1 MKKRISVILLAL
13 CMALFLLPVQAFA
26 DDSPSV
32 VEIDVG
38 GGVTENDDY
47 KIADDAIN
55 LRKDG
60 VVYEL
65 TGTTDRE
72 IRIWGSN
79 SPDPV
84 KTFYLRL
91 NNATVNG
98 GISIANSNGAKL
110 VIEVVDDTT
119 NTVERIYAVDLSI
132 TGKGTL
138 NASDLGV
145 TQQDNNDSR
154 HLTSALYINNTTI
167 NVDKATNNPSQW
179 NGVCVLDGAADVT
192 YTTNTDYA
200 ALALGQTDKFSHS
213 LTMKGNSKL
222 RCLHSN
228 AEPSQ
233 RSVNGLEGFHGA
245 TITLQDNAYLE
256 AQGRACSGEYAGCG
270 VICSSDIVVKDSAT
284 LKATAQDAAVWTFGK
299 LEVSGGKFVAK
310 STGSNGAGATK
321 AISIKNAEAEV
332 SGFYPAL
339 YSDGNVEVSGGKLA
353 AESSGSNGIYAGGAI
368 GLNNTEVKAS
378 GPYPALY
385 ASNNVIVENSL
396 LTATST
402 QDVAVYSGNGTIA
415 LTNSMVDANGADDRD
430 GIYSSNGVNVSGS
443 WVKTTGSETLGDIPN
458 SIENSVLF
466 NGKDGKVIG
475 DASLPKDA
483 TIAADMAL
491 DIPEGMSLTAPE
503 GRALTNHGKVTVEGA
518 LNRLGTII
526 CDGHDGDKLRHV
538 PAKDATNSE
547 EGNIEYWRCD
557 VCDKY
562 FKDAA
567 AENEI
572 TQAETVAPKLPVPP
586 SNPSYP
592 VAIDD
597 SAIEGGSVV
606 IAPKSATSGQEVTL
620 TPKADAGH
628 ELGDLAVRDAK
639 GNELELTDNGD
650 GTFSFKMPAGKVTV
664 EAVFPVMTFP
674 DVDYSQWYA
683 PGVNYMA
690 GKGLMTGYEGTS
702 LFGVGRTLTRG
713 ELATI
718 LWRNAC
724 PDEAAAYDPA
734 SAKDETG
741 VAGSADGQFYTAA
754 ANWAV
759 ENGVITGIV
768 REDGSL
774 DFAATEDVTFEQL
787 ATILARLGATP
798 EEVAAVGS
806 DLSAFLDGDAA
817 SDWSAASL
825 KWAADKGLAQGYDT
839 PSGKLLK
846 PSENVARE
854 RVATVLARA
863 FELGILK

>member
-1 MKKRISVILLAL
+1 MKKRISIILLAL

-26 DDSPSV
+26 DDPPPEV
-32 VEIDVG
+32 KLNVG
-38 GGVTENDDY
+38 IENTENDDY
-47 KIADDAIN
+47 KVMDDAIN

-65 TGTTDRE
+65 TGTTDRK
-72 IRIWGSN
+72 IQIWGSN

-98 GISIANSNGAKL
+98 GITITNSNGAKL
-110 VIEVVDDTT
+110 VIEVVDDTA

-154 HLTSALYINNTTI
+154 HLTSTLSIKDATV
-167 NVDKATNNPSQW
+167 NVNKTTNNPSQW
-179 NGVCVLDGAADVT
+179 NGVCVLDGEADVT

-228 AEPSQ
+228 ADVPSQ
-233 RSVNGLEGFHGA
+233 YSVSGLEGFNGA

-256 AQGRACSGEYAGCG
+256 AQGRACSGEYAGYG
-270 VICSSDIVVKDSAT
+270 VVCSSNIVVKDSAT

-299 LEVSGGKFVAK
+299 LEVSGGKIVAK

-321 AISIKNAEAEV
+321 AISIKNAEAEI

-339 YSDGNVEVSGGKLA
+339 YSDGNVSVED
-353 AESSGSNGIYAGGAI
+353 SSLI
-368 GLNNTEVKAS
+368 
-378 GPYPALY
+378 
-385 ASNNVIVENSL
+385 
-396 LTATST
+396 ATST
-402 QDVAVYSGNGTIA
+402 GRAAIYSENGMIA
-415 LTNSMVDANGADDRD
+415 LTNSMVDANGADGYY
-430 GIYSSNGVNVSGS
+430 GIYASDGVNVSGS
-443 WVKTTGSETLGDIPN
+443 WVETTGPESLDN
-458 SIENSVLF
+458 VLSSIESSVLF
-466 NGKDGKVIG
+466 NGKDGKVVG
-475 DASLPKDA
+475 DASLSKDA

-491 DIPEGMSLTAPE
+491 AIPEGASLTVPE
-503 GRALTNHGKVTVEGA
+503 GKTLTNHGKVSVEGE
-518 LNRLGTII
+518 LNGLGTII

-538 PAKDATNSE
+538 PAKDATTSE

-557 VCDKY
+557 VCDKC

-567 AENEI
+567 AESEI
-572 TQAETVAPKLPVPP
+572 TQAETVTPKLPVPP
-586 SNPSYP
+586 SNPFYP

-597 SAIEGGSVV
+597 SAIEGGSVE
-606 IAPKSATSGQEVTL
+606 ISPKSATSGQEVTL

-628 ELGDLAVRDAK
+628 ELGDLIVKDSK

-650 GTFSFKMPAGKVTV
+650 GTYSFTMPAGKVIV
-664 EAVFPVMTFP
+664 EATFPVVMFS
-674 DVDYSQWYA
+674 DVDYDSWYA
-683 PGVNYMA
+683 PGVNYLA

-741 VAGSADGQFYTAA
+741 IAGSADGQFYTAA

-759 ENGVITGIV
+759 RNGVITGIV

-774 DFAATEDVTFEQL
+774 DFAATENVTFEQL
-787 ATILARLGATP
+787 VTILVRLGATP
-798 EEVAAVGS
+798 EEVAAAGS

-825 KWAADKGLAQGYDT
+825 KWAADKGLVQGYDT

-846 PSENVARE
+846 PGENVARE
-854 RVATVLARA
+854 RVATVLMRA

>member
-1 MKKRISVILLAL
+1 M
-13 CMALFLLPVQAFA
+13 
-26 DDSPSV
+26 
-32 VEIDVG
+32 
-38 GGVTENDDY
+38 
-47 KIADDAIN
+47 
-55 LRKDG
+55 
-60 VVYEL
+60 VYEL
-65 TGTTDRE
+65 TGATDRE

-79 SPDPV
+79 SPDAV

-98 GISIANSNGAKL
+98 GIDIANPNGAKL
-110 VIEVVDDTT
+110 VIEVVDGTA

-167 NVDKATNNPSQW
+167 NVVKTTNNPSQW

-233 RSVNGLEGFHGA
+233 YSVNGLEGFHGA

-256 AQGRACSGEYAGCG
+256 AQGRDCSSEYAGCG

-299 LEVSGGKFVAK
+299 LEVSGGKLVAK

-339 YSDGNVEVSGGKLA
+339 YSDGNVS
-353 AESSGSNGIYAGGAI
+353 
-368 GLNNTEVKAS
+368 
-378 GPYPALY
+378 
-385 ASNNVIVENSL
+385 VENSI

-415 LTNSMVDANGADDRD
+415 LTDSMVDANGADGYY

-443 WVKTTGSETLGDIPN
+443 WVETTGPESLDN
-458 SIENSVLF
+458 VLSSIANSVLF
-466 NGKDGKVIG
+466 NGNEGKVVG
-475 DASLPKDA
+475 DVSLPKDA

-491 DIPEGMSLTAPE
+491 AIPEGTSLTVPE
-503 GRALTNHGKVTVEGA
+503 GRTLTNHGKVTVEGA

-526 CDGHDGDKLRHV
+526 CDGHDADKMRHV
-538 PAKDATNSE
+538 PAKAATTSE

-562 FKDAA
+562 FKDSA

-572 TQAETVAPKLPVPP
+572 AQADTVIPKQQLPYVD
-586 SNPSYP
+586 PSYP
-592 VAIDD
+592 VSVDD
-597 SAIEGGSVV
+597 SAIAGGSVEV
-606 IAPKSATSGQEVTL
+606 SPKSAVPGQKVTL
-620 TPKADAGH
+620 APKADAGH
-628 ELGDLAVRDAK
+628 VLGGLTVKDSK
-639 GNELELTDNGD
+639 GNELKLTDNGD
-650 GTFSFKMPAGKVTV
+650 GTFSFKMPSGKVTV
-664 EAVFPVMTFP
+664 EATFPVMTFP

-683 PGVNYMA
+683 PGVDCMA
-690 GKGLMTGYEGTS
+690 GKGLMTGYSDTG
-702 LFGVGRTLTRG
+702 LFGVGKTLTRG

-718 LWRNAC
+718 LWRNAR

-734 SAKDETG
+734 AAKDETG
-741 VAGSADGQFYTAA
+741 IAGSADGMFYTAA

-759 ENGVITGIV
+759 ANGVITGVV

-787 ATILARLGATP
+787 VTILARLCAEPGA
-798 EEVAAVGS
+798 VDAAGS
-806 DLSAFLDGDAA
+806 DLSAFLDGADA
-817 SDWSAASL
+817 SGWSAASL
-825 KWAADKGLAQGYDT
+825 KWAADKGLVEGYDT
-839 PSGKLLK
+839 ASGKLLK
-846 PSENVARE
+846 PGEDVARE

>member
-1 MKKRISVILLAL
+1 MIV
-13 CMALFLLPVQAFA
+13 
-26 DDSPSV
+26 
-32 VEIDVG
+32 
-38 GGVTENDDY
+38 
-47 KIADDAIN
+47 DDAIN

-65 TGTTDRE
+65 TGTTDRK
-72 IRIWGSN
+72 IQIWGSN

-98 GISIANSNGAKL
+98 GININNSNGAKL
-110 VIEVVDDTT
+110 VIEVVDDTA

-138 NASDLGV
+138 NASDLGT
-145 TQQDNNDSR
+145 TQQDNNDSS
-154 HLTSALYINNTTI
+154 HLTSALFIKDATI
-167 NVDKATNNPSQW
+167 NVNTTTNNPSEW
-179 NGVCVLDGAADVT
+179 NGVCVLDGQADVT
-192 YTTNTDYA
+192 YTTNTEYA
-200 ALALGQTDKFSHS
+200 ALVLGQTSKFSHS

-228 AEPSQ
+228 ADKPSQ
-233 RSVNGLEGFHGA
+233 NSVSGLEGFNGA

-256 AQGRACSGEYAGCG
+256 AQGRACSGEHAGYG

-299 LEVSGGKFVAK
+299 LEISGGKIVAK
-310 STGSNGAGATK
+310 STRSNGAGATK
-321 AISIKNAEAEV
+321 TISIKNAEVEV

-368 GLNNTEVKAS
+368 KLGNTELRAS
-378 GPYPALY
+378 GRYPALY
-385 ASNNVIVENSL
+385 ANGDVAAENSL
-396 LTATST
+396 LTAISS
-402 QDVAVYSGNGTIA
+402 QDIAIYSGGGTIA

-458 SIENSVLF
+458 SIESSVLF
-466 NGKDGKVIG
+466 NGNEGKVVG

-491 DIPEGMSLTAPE
+491 AIPEGTSLTVPE
-503 GRALTNHGKVTVEGA
+503 GKTLTNHGKVSVEGA

-526 CDGHDGDKLRHV
+526 CDGHDGDKLGHV
-538 PAKDATNSE
+538 PAKDATASE
-547 EGNIEYWRCD
+547 EGNIEYWHCD

-572 TQAETVAPKLPVPP
+572 TRADTVTPKLPAP
-586 SNPSYP
+586 SSDPSYP
-592 VAIDD
+592 VNVDG
-597 SAIEGGSVV
+597 SSIEGGSVTV
-606 IAPKSATSGQEVTL
+606 SPKNAVPGQKVTL

-628 ELGDLAVRDAK
+628 VLGDLAVRDSK
-639 GNELELTDNGD
+639 GSELELTDNGD
-650 GTFSFKMPAGKVTV
+650 GTYSFKMPAGKVTV
-664 EAVFPVMTFP
+664 EAAFPVMTFP

-683 PGVNYMA
+683 PGVEFMA
-690 GKGLMTGYEGTS
+690 GKGLMTGYSDTG
-702 LFGVGRTLTRG
+702 LFGVGKTLTRG

-734 SAKDETG
+734 TAKDATG
-741 VAGSADGQFYTAA
+741 IAGSADGQFYTAA

-759 ENGVITGIV
+759 ANGAITGIV

-787 ATILARLGATP
+787 VTILARVGAEP
-798 EEVAAVGS
+798 GAVAAAGS
-806 DLSAFLDGDAA
+806 DLSSFLDGSDASA
-817 SDWSAASL
+817 WSAPSL
-825 KWAADKGLAQGYDT
+825 KWAADEGLIEGYDT
-839 PSGKLLK
+839 EAGKLLA
-846 PSENVARE
+846 PGEDVARE
-854 RVATVLARA
+854 RVATVLMRA

>member
-13 CMALFLLPVQAFA
+13 CMALFLLPAQAFA

-65 TGTTDRE
+65 TGATGRK
-72 IRIWGSN
+72 IQMWGSN

-98 GISIANSNGAKL
+98 GIDIANSNGAKL
-110 VIEVVDDTT
+110 VIEVVDGTT

-154 HLTSALYINNTTI
+154 HLASALSVTDATI
-167 NVDKATNNPSQW
+167 NVVKTTNNPSQW

-233 RSVNGLEGFHGA
+233 YSVNGLEGFHGA

-256 AQGRACSGEYAGCG
+256 AQGRDCSGEYAGCG

-299 LEVSGGKFVAK
+299 LEVSGGKLVAK

-339 YSDGNVEVSGGKLA
+339 YSDGNVSVED
-353 AESSGSNGIYAGGAI
+353 SSLI
-368 GLNNTEVKAS
+368 
-378 GPYPALY
+378 
-385 ASNNVIVENSL
+385 
-396 LTATST
+396 ATST
-402 QDVAVYSGNGTIA
+402 GRAAIYSENGMIA
-415 LTNSMVDANGADDRD
+415 LTNSMVDANGADGYY
-430 GIYSSNGVNVSGS
+430 GIYASDGVNVSGS
-443 WVKTTGSETLGDIPN
+443 WVETTGPESLDN
-458 SIENSVLF
+458 VLSSIESSVLF
-466 NGKDGKVIG
+466 NGNEGKVVG

-491 DIPEGMSLTAPE
+491 AIPEGTSLTVPE
-503 GRALTNHGKVTVEGA
+503 GKTLTNHGKVSVEGA
-518 LNRLGTII
+518 LNRLGAII
-526 CDGHDGDKLRHV
+526 CDGHDGDKLGHV
-538 PAKDATNSE
+538 PAKDATASE
-547 EGNIEYWRCD
+547 EGNIEYWHCD

-572 TQAETVAPKLPVPP
+572 TRADTVTPKLPAP
-586 SNPSYP
+586 SSDPSYP
-592 VAIDD
+592 VNVDG
-597 SAIEGGSVV
+597 SSIEGGSVTV
-606 IAPKSATSGQEVTL
+606 SPKNAVPGQKVTL

-628 ELGDLAVRDAK
+628 VLGDLTVKDSK

-683 PGVNYMA
+683 PGVEFMA
-690 GKGLMTGYEGTS
+690 GKGLMTGYSDTG
-702 LFGVGRTLTRG
+702 LFGVGKTLTRG

-724 PDEAAAYDPA
+724 PNEAAAYDPA
-734 SAKDETG
+734 TAKDATG
-741 VAGSADGQFYTAA
+741 IAGSADGQFYTAA

-759 ENGVITGIV
+759 ANKVITGIV

-774 DFAATEDVTFEQL
+774 DFAADEDVTFEQL
-787 ATILARLGATP
+787 VTILARVGATP
-798 EEVAAVGS
+798 DEVDAAGS
-806 DLSAFLDGDAA
+806 DLSSFLDGSDASA
-817 SDWSAASL
+817 WSATSL
-825 KWAADKGLAQGYDT
+825 KWAADKGLVQGYDT
-839 PSGKLLK
+839 PSGRLLA
-846 PSENVARE
+846 PGEDVARE
-854 RVATVLARA
+854 RVATVLTRA

>member
-1 MKKRISVILLAL
+1 M
-13 CMALFLLPVQAFA
+13 
-26 DDSPSV
+26 
-32 VEIDVG
+32 
-38 GGVTENDDY
+38 
-47 KIADDAIN
+47 
-55 LRKDG
+55 
-60 VVYEL
+60 VYEL
-65 TGTTDRE
+65 TGATDRK
-72 IRIWGSN
+72 IQMWGSN
-79 SPDPV
+79 SPDAV

-98 GISIANSNGAKL
+98 GISINNSNGAKL
-110 VIEVVDDTT
+110 VIEVVDDTA

-154 HLTSALYINNTTI
+154 HLTSALSIKDATV
-167 NVDKATNNPSQW
+167 NVNKTTNNPSQW
-179 NGVCVLDGAADVT
+179 NGVCVLDGQADVT
-192 YTTNTDYA
+192 YTTDTEYA
-200 ALALGQTDKFSHS
+200 ALVLGQTSKFSHS

-228 AEPSQ
+228 ADEPSQ
-233 RSVNGLEGFHGA
+233 YSVSGLEGFNGA

-256 AQGRACSGEYAGCG
+256 AQGRACSGEYAGYG
-270 VICSSDIVVKDSAT
+270 VVCSSNIVVKDSAT

-299 LEVSGGKFVAK
+299 LEVSGGKIVAK

-321 AISIKNAEAEV
+321 AISIKNAEAEI

-339 YSDGNVEVSGGKLA
+339 YSDGNVSVED
-353 AESSGSNGIYAGGAI
+353 SSLI
-368 GLNNTEVKAS
+368 
-378 GPYPALY
+378 
-385 ASNNVIVENSL
+385 
-396 LTATST
+396 ATST
-402 QDVAVYSGNGTIA
+402 GRAAIYSENGMIA
-415 LTNSMVDANGADDRD
+415 LTNSMVDANGADGYY
-430 GIYSSNGVNVSGS
+430 GIYASDGVNVSGS
-443 WVKTTGSETLGDIPN
+443 WVETTGPESLDN
-458 SIENSVLF
+458 VLSSIESSVLF
-466 NGKDGKVIG
+466 NGKDGKVVG
-475 DASLPKDA
+475 DASLSKDA

-491 DIPEGMSLTAPE
+491 AIPEGASLTVPE
-503 GRALTNHGKVTVEGA
+503 GKTLTNHGKVSVEGE
-518 LNRLGTII
+518 LNGLGTII

-538 PAKDATNSE
+538 PAKDATTSE

-557 VCDKY
+557 VCDKC

-572 TQAETVAPKLPVPP
+572 TQAETVTPKLPVPP

-597 SAIEGGSVV
+597 SAIEGGSVE
-606 IAPKSATSGQEVTL
+606 ISPKSATSGQEVTL

-664 EAVFPVMTFP
+664 EAAFPTVAFP

-683 PGVNYMA
+683 PGVEFMA
-690 GKGLMTGYEGTS
+690 GKGLMTGYSDTG
-702 LFGVGRTLTRG
+702 LFGVGKTLTRG

-734 SAKDETG
+734 AAKDTTG
-741 VAGSADGQFYTAA
+741 IAGSADGQFYTAA

-759 ENGVITGIV
+759 ANKVITGIV

-774 DFAATEDVTFEQL
+774 DFAADEDVTFEQL
-787 ATILARLGATP
+787 VTILARVGATP
-798 EEVAAVGS
+798 DEVAAAGS
-806 DLSAFLDGDAA
+806 DLSAFVDGDAA
-817 SDWSAASL
+817 SAWSAASL
-825 KWAADKGLAQGYDT
+825 KWAADEGLIEGYDT
-839 PSGKLLK
+839 EAGKLLK
-846 PSENVARE
+846 PGEDVARE
-854 RVATVLARA
+854 RVATVLMRA

>member
-1 MKKRISVILLAL
+1 M
-13 CMALFLLPVQAFA
+13 
-26 DDSPSV
+26 
-32 VEIDVG
+32 
-38 GGVTENDDY
+38 
-47 KIADDAIN
+47 
-55 LRKDG
+55 
-60 VVYEL
+60 VYEL
-65 TGTTDRE
+65 TGATDRK
-72 IRIWGSN
+72 IQMWGSN
-79 SPDPV
+79 SPDAV

-98 GISIANSNGAKL
+98 GITITNPNGAKL
-110 VIEVVDDTT
+110 VIEVVDGTT

-138 NASDLGV
+138 NASDLGT

-154 HLTSALYINNTTI
+154 HLASALSIKDTTI
-167 NVDKATNNPSQW
+167 NVNTTTNNPSEW
-179 NGVCVLDGAADVT
+179 NGVCVLDGQADVT
-192 YTTNTDYA
+192 YTTNTEYA
-200 ALALGQTDKFSHS
+200 ALVLGQTSKFSHS

-228 AEPSQ
+228 ADEPSQ
-233 RSVNGLEGFHGA
+233 NSVSGLEGFNGA

-256 AQGRACSGEYAGCG
+256 AQGRACSGEHAGYG
-270 VICSSDIVVKDSAT
+270 VVCSSDIVVKDSAT

-299 LEVSGGKFVAK
+299 LEISGGKIVAK

-321 AISIKNAEAEV
+321 TISIKNAEVEV
-332 SGFYPAL
+332 SGSYPAL
-339 YSDGNVEVSGGKLA
+339 YSDGNVSVED
-353 AESSGSNGIYAGGAI
+353 SSLI
-368 GLNNTEVKAS
+368 
-378 GPYPALY
+378 
-385 ASNNVIVENSL
+385 
-396 LTATST
+396 ATST
-402 QDVAVYSGNGTIA
+402 GRAAIYSENGMIA
-415 LTNSMVDANGADDRD
+415 LTNSMVDANGADGYY
-430 GIYSSNGVNVSGS
+430 GIYASDGVNVSGS
-443 WVKTTGSETLGDIPN
+443 WVETTGPESLDN
-458 SIENSVLF
+458 VLSSIESSVLF
-466 NGKDGKVIG
+466 NGNEGKVVG

-491 DIPEGMSLTAPE
+491 DIPEGMSLTVPE
-503 GRALTNHGKVTVEGA
+503 GKTLINHGKVSVEGE

-526 CDGHDGDKLRHV
+526 CDGHDGDKLRYV
-538 PAKDATNSE
+538 PAKDATTSE

-557 VCDKY
+557 VCDKC

-572 TQAETVAPKLPVPP
+572 TQAETVTPKLPVPP

-597 SAIEGGSVV
+597 SAIEGGSVE
-606 IAPKSATSGQEVTL
+606 ISPKSATSGQKVTL

-628 ELGDLAVRDAK
+628 VLGDLTVKDSK

-650 GTFSFKMPAGKVTV
+650 GTFSFKMPSGKVTV
-664 EAVFPVMTFP
+664 EAEFPVMTLP

-683 PGVNYMA
+683 PGVNFMA
-690 GKGLMTGYEGTS
+690 GKGLMTGYSDTG
-702 LFGVGRTLTRG
+702 LFGVGKTLTRG

-734 SAKDETG
+734 AAKDATG
-741 VAGSADGQFYTAA
+741 IAGSADGQFYTAA

-759 ENGVITGIV
+759 ANKVIAGIV

-787 ATILARLGATP
+787 VTILARVGATP
-798 EEVAAVGS
+798 DEVAAAGS
-806 DLSAFLDGDAA
+806 DLSSFLDGSDASA
-817 SDWSAASL
+817 WSAPSL
-825 KWAADKGLAQGYDT
+825 KWAADEGLIEGYDT
-839 PSGKLLK
+839 EAGKLLA
-846 PSENVARE
+846 PGEDVARE
-854 RVATVLARA
+854 RVATVLMRA

>member
-1 MKKRISVILLAL
+1 M
-13 CMALFLLPVQAFA
+13 
-26 DDSPSV
+26 
-32 VEIDVG
+32 
-38 GGVTENDDY
+38 
-47 KIADDAIN
+47 
-55 LRKDG
+55 
-60 VVYEL
+60 VYEL
-65 TGTTDRE
+65 TGTTDRK
-72 IRIWGSN
+72 IQIWGSN

-98 GISIANSNGAKL
+98 GISITNPNGAKL
-110 VIEVVDDTT
+110 VIEVVDGTT

-138 NASDLGV
+138 NASDLGT

-154 HLTSALYINNTTI
+154 HLTSALFIKDATI
-167 NVDKATNNPSQW
+167 NVNTTTNNPSEW
-179 NGVCVLDGAADVT
+179 NGVCVLDGQADVT
-192 YTTNTDYA
+192 YTTDTEYA
-200 ALALGQTDKFSHS
+200 ALVLGQTSKFSHS

-228 AEPSQ
+228 ADEPS
-233 RSVNGLEGFHGA
+233 RNSVSGLEGFNGA

-256 AQGRACSGEYAGCG
+256 AQGRACSGEYAGYG
-270 VICSSDIVVKDSAT
+270 VVCDEDIVVKGNAT
-284 LKATAQDAAVWTFGK
+284 LKATAQDVAVCTSNN
-299 LEVSGGKFVAK
+299 LEVFGGTLIAK
-310 STGSNGAGATK
+310 STGSNGVYAGG
-321 AISIKNAEAEV
+321 AISISNAEAEV
-332 SGFYPAL
+332 LGFYPAL
-339 YSDGNVEVSGGKLA
+339 YAVSDATVEG
-353 AESSGSNGIYAGGAI
+353 SS
-368 GLNNTEVKAS
+368 
-378 GPYPALY
+378 
-385 ASNNVIVENSL
+385 

-402 QDVAVYSGNGTIA
+402 GRAAIYSENGVVS
-415 LTNSMVDANGADDRD
+415 LTKSMVDANGADGYY
-430 GIYSSNGVNVSGS
+430 GIYASGGVNVSGS
-443 WVKTTGSETLGDIPN
+443 WVETTGPESLDN
-458 SIENSVLF
+458 VLSSIESSVLF

-491 DIPEGMSLTAPE
+491 DIPEGMSLTVPE
-503 GRALTNHGKVTVEGA
+503 GKTLINHGKVFVEGE

-526 CDGHDGDKLRHV
+526 CDGHDGDKLRYV
-538 PAKDATNSE
+538 PAKDATTSE

-557 VCDKY
+557 VCDKC

-572 TQAETVAPKLPVPP
+572 TQAETVTPKLPVPP

-592 VAIDD
+592 VAIDG
-597 SAIEGGSVV
+597 SSIEGGSVTV
-606 IAPKSATSGQEVTL
+606 SPKNAVPGQKVTL
-620 TPKADAGH
+620 APKADAGH

-664 EAVFPVMTFP
+664 EATFPTVAFP

-683 PGVNYMA
+683 PGVNFMA
-690 GKGLMTGYEGTS
+690 GKSLMTGYSDTG
-702 LFGVGRTLTRG
+702 LFGVGKTLTRG

-734 SAKDETG
+734 AAKDATG
-741 VAGSADGQFYTAA
+741 IAGSADGQFYTAA

-759 ENGVITGIV
+759 ASGAITGIV

-774 DFAATEDVTFEQL
+774 DFAADEDVTFEQL
-787 ATILARLGATP
+787 VTILARVGATP
-798 EEVAAVGS
+798 DEVDAAGS
-806 DLSAFLDGDAA
+806 DLSSFLDGSDASA
-817 SDWSAASL
+817 WSAPSL
-825 KWAADKGLAQGYDT
+825 KWAADEGLVQGYDE
-839 PSGKLLK
+839 PAGKRLA
-846 PSENVARE
+846 PGEDVARE
-854 RVATVLARA
+854 CEATVLMRA

>member
-1 MKKRISVILLAL
+1 
-13 CMALFLLPVQAFA
+13 MA
-26 DDSPSV
+26 
-32 VEIDVG
+32 
-38 GGVTENDDY
+38 
-47 KIADDAIN
+47 
-55 LRKDG
+55 
-60 VVYEL
+60 YEL

-98 GISIANSNGAKL
+98 GIDIANSNGAKL
-110 VIEVVDDTT
+110 VIEVVDGTT

-154 HLTSALYINNTTI
+154 HLTSALSIEDTTI
-167 NVDKATNNPSQW
+167 NVVKTTNNPSQW

-233 RSVNGLEGFHGA
+233 HSVNGLEGSHGA

-256 AQGRACSGEYAGCG
+256 AQGRDCSGEYAGHG

-299 LEVSGGKFVAK
+299 LEVSGGKLVAK

-332 SGFYPAL
+332 SGIYPAL
-339 YSDGNVEVSGGKLA
+339 YSDGNIEVSGGKLT

-368 GLNNTEVKAS
+368 RLNNTEVKAS

-415 LTNSMVDANGADDRD
+415 LTDSMVDANGADGYY
-430 GIYSSNGVNVSGS
+430 GIYSSNGVSVSGS
-443 WVKTTGSETLGDIPN
+443 WVETTGSETFADAPS

-466 NGKDGKVIG
+466 NGKEGKAIG
-475 DASLPKDA
+475 SVSLPRDA
-483 TIAADMAL
+483 TVAANVAL
-491 DIPEGMSLTAPE
+491 SIPEGASLTVPE
-503 GRALTNHGKVTVEGA
+503 GKTLANHGKVSVEGT

-526 CDGHDGDKLRHV
+526 CDAHDGGKMRHV
-538 PAKDATNSE
+538 PAKAATASE

-562 FKDAA
+562 FKDSAA
-567 AENEI
+567 KNEI
-572 TQAETVAPKLPVPP
+572 AQADTVIPKQQP
-586 SNPSYP
+586 SYVDPSYP
-592 VAIDD
+592 VSIDG
-597 SAIEGGSVV
+597 SAITGGSV
-606 IAPKSATSGQEVTL
+606 AASPKSAVPGQKVTL
-620 TPKADAGH
+620 APKADAGH
-628 ELGDLAVRDAK
+628 VVGDLAVKDSK
-639 GNELELTDNGD
+639 GNELKLTDNGD
-650 GTFSFKMPAGKVTV
+650 GTFSFKMPSGKVTV
-664 EAVFPVMTFP
+664 EATFPVMTFP

-683 PGVNYMA
+683 PGVDCMA
-690 GKGLMTGYEGTS
+690 GKGLMTGYSGTG
-702 LFGVGRTLTRG
+702 LFGVGKTLTRG

-724 PDEAAAYDPA
+724 PDEAAAYDSA
-734 SAKDETG
+734 AAKDETG
-741 VAGSADGQFYTAA
+741 IAGSADGMFYTAA

-759 ENGVITGIV
+759 ANGVITGVV

-774 DFAATEDVTFEQL
+774 DFAATEGVTFEQL
-787 ATILARLGATP
+787 VTILARLCAEPGA
-798 EEVAAVGS
+798 VDAAGS
-806 DLSAFLDGDAA
+806 DLSSFLDGSDASA
-817 SDWSAASL
+817 WSAASL
-825 KWAADKGLAQGYDT
+825 KWAADEGLVEGYDT
-839 PSGKLLK
+839 ASGRLLK
-846 PSENVARE
+846 PSEDVARE
-854 RVATVLARA
+854 RVATVLMRA

>member
-1 MKKRISVILLAL
+1 M
-13 CMALFLLPVQAFA
+13 
-26 DDSPSV
+26 
-32 VEIDVG
+32 
-38 GGVTENDDY
+38 
-47 KIADDAIN
+47 
-55 LRKDG
+55 
-60 VVYEL
+60 VYEL
-65 TGTTDRE
+65 TGATDRK
-72 IRIWGSN
+72 IQMWGSN

-98 GISIANSNGAKL
+98 GIDIINPNGAKL
-110 VIEVVDDTT
+110 VIEVVDGTT

-154 HLTSALYINNTTI
+154 HLASALSVTDATI
-167 NVDKATNNPSQW
+167 NVVKTTNNPSQW

-233 RSVNGLEGFHGA
+233 YSVNGLEGFHGA

-256 AQGRACSGEYAGCG
+256 AQGRDCSGEYAGCG

-299 LEVSGGKFVAK
+299 LEVSGGKIVAK

-321 AISIKNAEAEV
+321 AISIKNAEVEV

-339 YSDGNVEVSGGKLA
+339 YSDGNVEVSDGKIA

-368 GLNNTEVKAS
+368 KLSNTELRAS
-378 GPYPALY
+378 GHHPALY
-385 ASNNVIVENSL
+385 ANGDVTAENSL
-396 LTATST
+396 LTATSS
-402 QDVAVYSGNGTIA
+402 QDIAIYSGGGTIA
-415 LTNSMVDANGADDRD
+415 LTSSMVDANAADGCD

-443 WVKTTGSETLGDIPN
+443 WVETTGPESLDN
-458 SIENSVLF
+458 VLSSIENSVLF

-491 DIPEGMSLTAPE
+491 DIPEGMSLTVPE
-503 GRALTNHGKVTVEGA
+503 GKTLINHGKVSVEGE

-538 PAKDATNSE
+538 PAKDATTSE

-572 TQAETVAPKLPVPP
+572 TRADTVTPKLPAP
-586 SNPSYP
+586 SSDPSYP
-592 VAIDD
+592 VNVDG
-597 SAIEGGSVV
+597 SSIEGGSVTV
-606 IAPKSATSGQEVTL
+606 SPKNAVPGQKVTL

-628 ELGDLAVRDAK
+628 VLGDLTVKDSK
-639 GNELELTDNGD
+639 GSELELTDNGD
-650 GTFSFKMPAGKVTV
+650 GTFSFKMPSGKVTV
-664 EAVFPVMTFP
+664 EAEFPVMTFP

-683 PGVNYMA
+683 PDVEFMA
-690 GKGLMTGYEGTS
+690 GKGLMTGYSDTG
-702 LFGVGRTLTRG
+702 LFGVGKTLTRG

-734 SAKDETG
+734 AAKDATG
-741 VAGSADGQFYTAA
+741 IAGSADGQFYTAA

-759 ENGVITGIV
+759 ANKVITGIV

-774 DFAATEDVTFEQL
+774 DFAAEEDVTFEQL
-787 ATILARLGATP
+787 VTILARVGATP
-798 EEVAAVGS
+798 DEVAAAGS
-806 DLSAFLDGDAA
+806 DLSSFLDGSDASA
-817 SDWSAASL
+817 WSAPSL
-825 KWAADKGLAQGYDT
+825 KWAADEGLIEGYDT
-839 PSGKLLK
+839 EAGKLLA
-846 PSENVARE
+846 PGEDVARE
-854 RVATVLARA
+854 RVATVLMRA

>member
-1 MKKRISVILLAL
+1 MS
-13 CMALFLLPVQAFA
+13 
-26 DDSPSV
+26 
-32 VEIDVG
+32 G

-65 TGTTDRE
+65 TGATDRK
-72 IRIWGSN
+72 IQMWGSN
-79 SPDPV
+79 SPDAV

-98 GISIANSNGAKL
+98 GITITNPNGAKL
-110 VIEVVDDTT
+110 VIEVVDDTA

-138 NASDLGV
+138 NASDLGT

-154 HLTSALYINNTTI
+154 HLTSALSIKDAAV
-167 NVDKATNNPSQW
+167 NVNKTTNNPSQW
-179 NGVCVLDGAADVT
+179 NGVCVLDGQADVT
-192 YTTNTDYA
+192 YTTDTEYA
-200 ALALGQTDKFSHS
+200 ALVLGQTSKFSHS

-228 AEPSQ
+228 ADEPSQ
-233 RSVNGLEGFHGA
+233 YSVSGLEGFNGA

-256 AQGRACSGEYAGCG
+256 AQGRACSGEYAGYG
-270 VICSSDIVVKDSAT
+270 VVCSSNIVVKDSAT

-299 LEVSGGKFVAK
+299 LEVSGGKIVAK

-321 AISIKNAEAEV
+321 AISIKNAEAEI

-339 YSDGNVEVSGGKLA
+339 YSDGNVSVED
-353 AESSGSNGIYAGGAI
+353 SSLI
-368 GLNNTEVKAS
+368 
-378 GPYPALY
+378 
-385 ASNNVIVENSL
+385 
-396 LTATST
+396 ATST
-402 QDVAVYSGNGTIA
+402 GRAAIYSENGMIA
-415 LTNSMVDANGADDRD
+415 LTNSMVDANGADGYY
-430 GIYSSNGVNVSGS
+430 GIYASDGVNVSGS
-443 WVKTTGSETLGDIPN
+443 WVETTGPESLDN
-458 SIENSVLF
+458 VLSSIESSVLF

-491 DIPEGMSLTAPE
+491 DIPEGMSLTVPE
-503 GRALTNHGKVTVEGA
+503 GKTLINHGKVSVEGE

-538 PAKDATNSE
+538 PAKDATASE

-557 VCDKY
+557 VCDKC

-572 TQAETVAPKLPVPP
+572 TQAETVTPKLPVPP

-597 SAIEGGSVV
+597 SAIEGGSVE
-606 IAPKSATSGQEVTL
+606 ISPKSATSGQEVTL

-628 ELGDLAVRDAK
+628 VLGDLAVRDAK

-650 GTFSFKMPAGKVTV
+650 GTFSFKMPSGKVTV

-683 PGVNYMA
+683 PGVEFMA
-690 GKGLMTGYEGTS
+690 GKGLMTGYSDTG
-702 LFGVGRTLTRG
+702 LFGVGKTLTRG

-734 SAKDETG
+734 AAKDTTG
-741 VAGSADGQFYTAA
+741 IAGSADGQFYTAA

-759 ENGVITGIV
+759 ANKVITGIV

-774 DFAATEDVTFEQL
+774 DFAADEDVTFEQL
-787 ATILARLGATP
+787 VTILARVGATP
-798 EEVAAVGS
+798 DEVAAAGS
-806 DLSAFLDGDAA
+806 DLSSFLDGSDASA
-817 SDWSAASL
+817 WSAPSL
-825 KWAADKGLAQGYDT
+825 KWAADKGLIEGYDT
-839 PSGKLLK
+839 EAGKLLA
-846 PSENVARE
+846 PGEDVARE
-854 RVATVLARA
+854 RVATVLMRA

>member
-1 MKKRISVILLAL
+1 M
-13 CMALFLLPVQAFA
+13 
-26 DDSPSV
+26 
-32 VEIDVG
+32 
-38 GGVTENDDY
+38 
-47 KIADDAIN
+47 
-55 LRKDG
+55 
-60 VVYEL
+60 VYEL
-65 TGTTDRE
+65 TGTTDRK
-72 IRIWGSN
+72 IQIWGSN
-79 SPDPV
+79 SPDAV

-98 GISIANSNGAKL
+98 GITISNPNGAKL
-110 VIEVVDDTT
+110 VIEVVDDTA

-154 HLTSALYINNTTI
+154 HLTSALSIKDAAV
-167 NVDKATNNPSQW
+167 NVNKTTNNPSQW
-179 NGVCVLDGAADVT
+179 NGVCVLDGQADVT
-192 YTTNTDYA
+192 YTTDTEYA
-200 ALALGQTDKFSHS
+200 ALVLGQTSKFSHS

-228 AEPSQ
+228 ADEPSQ
-233 RSVNGLEGFHGA
+233 YSVSGLEGFNGA

-256 AQGRACSGEYAGCG
+256 AQGRACSGEYAGYG
-270 VICSSDIVVKDSAT
+270 VVCSSNIVVKDSAT

-299 LEVSGGKFVAK
+299 LEVSGGKIVAK

-321 AISIKNAEAEV
+321 AISIKNAEAEI

-339 YSDGNVEVSGGKLA
+339 YSDGNVSVED
-353 AESSGSNGIYAGGAI
+353 SSLI
-368 GLNNTEVKAS
+368 
-378 GPYPALY
+378 
-385 ASNNVIVENSL
+385 
-396 LTATST
+396 ATST
-402 QDVAVYSGNGTIA
+402 GRAAIYSENGMIA
-415 LTNSMVDANGADDRD
+415 LTNSMVDANGADGYY
-430 GIYSSNGVNVSGS
+430 GIYASDGVNVSGS
-443 WVKTTGSETLGDIPN
+443 WVETTGPESLDN
-458 SIENSVLF
+458 VLSSIESSVLF

-491 DIPEGMSLTAPE
+491 DIPEGMSLTVPE
-503 GRALTNHGKVTVEGA
+503 GKTLINHGKVSVEGE

-538 PAKDATNSE
+538 PVKDATTSE

-557 VCDKY
+557 VCDKC

-572 TQAETVAPKLPVPP
+572 TQAETVTPKLPVPP

-597 SAIEGGSVV
+597 SAIEGGSVE
-606 IAPKSATSGQEVTL
+606 ISPKSATSGQEVTL

-628 ELGDLAVRDAK
+628 VLGDLTVKDSE
-639 GNELELTDNGD
+639 GSELELTDNGD
-650 GTFSFKMPAGKVTV
+650 GTFSFKMPSGKVTV

-683 PGVNYMA
+683 PGVEFMA
-690 GKGLMTGYEGTS
+690 GKGLMTGYSDTG
-702 LFGVGRTLTRG
+702 LFGVGKTLTRG

-734 SAKDETG
+734 AAKDTTG
-741 VAGSADGQFYTAA
+741 IAGSADGQFYTAA

-759 ENGVITGIV
+759 ANKVITGIV

-787 ATILARLGATP
+787 VTILARVGATP
-798 EEVAAVGS
+798 DEVAAAGS
-806 DLSAFLDGDAA
+806 DLSSFLDGSGA
-817 SDWSAASL
+817 SAWSAPSL
-825 KWAADKGLAQGYDT
+825 KWAADKGLVQGYDE
-839 PSGKLLK
+839 PAGKRLA
-846 PSENVARE
+846 PGEDVARE
-854 RVATVLARA
+854 RVATVLMRA

>member
-13 CMALFLLPVQAFA
+13 CMALFLLPAQAFA
-26 DDSPSV
+26 DDSPAV

-65 TGTTDRE
+65 AGATDRK
-72 IRIWGSN
+72 IQMWGSN
-79 SPDPV
+79 SPDAV

-98 GISIANSNGAKL
+98 GITITNPNGAKL
-110 VIEVVDDTT
+110 VIEVVDGTT

-138 NASDLGV
+138 NASDLGT

-154 HLTSALYINNTTI
+154 HLTSALFIKDATI
-167 NVDKATNNPSQW
+167 NVNKTTNNPSQW
-179 NGVCVLDGAADVT
+179 NGVCVLDGQADVT
-192 YTTNTDYA
+192 YTTDTEYA
-200 ALALGQTDKFSHS
+200 ALVLGQTSKFSHS

-228 AEPSQ
+228 ADEPSQ
-233 RSVNGLEGFHGA
+233 YSVSGLEGFDGA
-245 TITLQDNAYLE
+245 TITLQDDAYLE
-256 AQGRACSGEYAGCG
+256 AQGRACSGEYAGYG
-270 VICSSDIVVKDSAT
+270 VVCDGDIVVNGNAA
-284 LKATAQDAAVWTFGK
+284 LKATAQDVAVCTSSN
-299 LEVSGGKFVAK
+299 LEVSGGKLIAK
-310 STGSNGAGATK
+310 STGSNGVYAGG
-321 AISIKNAEAEV
+321 AISISNAEAEV

-339 YSDGNVEVSGGKLA
+339 YADSNVTVED
-353 AESSGSNGIYAGGAI
+353 SSLI
-368 GLNNTEVKAS
+368 
-378 GPYPALY
+378 
-385 ASNNVIVENSL
+385 
-396 LTATST
+396 ATST
-402 QDVAVYSGNGTIA
+402 GRAAIYSENGMIA
-415 LTNSMVDANGADDRD
+415 LTNSMVDIDGADGYY
-430 GIYSSNGVNVSGS
+430 GIYASGGVNVSGS
-443 WVKTTGSETLGDIPN
+443 WVETTGPESLDN
-458 SIENSVLF
+458 VLSSIENSVLF
-466 NGKDGKVIG
+466 NGNEGKVVG
-475 DASLPKDA
+475 SASLPKDA
-483 TIAADMAL
+483 TIAADAAL
-491 DIPEGMSLTAPE
+491 TIPEGAALTVPE
-503 GRALTNHGKVTVEGA
+503 GRTLTNHGKVTVEGA

-538 PAKDATNSE
+538 PAKDATTSE

-557 VCDKY
+557 VCDKC

-567 AENEI
+567 AEDEI
-572 TQAETVAPKLPVPP
+572 AQADTVTPKLPVPP
-586 SNPSYP
+586 SNPFYP
-592 VAIDD
+592 IAIDN
-597 SAIEGGSVV
+597 SAIEGGSVE
-606 IAPKSATSGQEVTL
+606 ISPKSATSGQKVTL

-628 ELGDLAVRDAK
+628 ELGDLIVKDAK

-650 GTFSFKMPAGKVTV
+650 GTYSFTMLAGKVTV
-664 EAVFPVMTFP
+664 KASFPTITFS
-674 DVDYSQWYA
+674 DVDYGSWYA
-683 PGVNYMA
+683 PGVNYLA

-724 PDEAAAYDPA
+724 PDEAAAYVAAD
-734 SAKDETG
+734 AKDTTG
-741 VAGSADGQFYTAA
+741 IKGSADGQFYTAA

-774 DFAATEDVTFEQL
+774 DFAATENVTFEQL
-787 ATILARLGATP
+787 VTILARLGATP
-798 EEVAAVGS
+798 EEVAAAGS
-806 DLSAFLDGDAA
+806 DLSAFLDGAAA
-817 SDWSAASL
+817 SDWSTASL
-825 KWAADKGLAQGYDT
+825 KWAADKGLVQGYDT

-846 PSENVARE
+846 PGEDVARE
-854 RVATVLARA
+854 RVAVVLMRA